1 MTKCDATAGQSCM
14 HMLFP
19 GYCPRRARNESNADQ
34 PSWAKLV
41 LRRSAAYP
49 RPRQPPA
56 GLGREP
62 CRKRKE
68 STATRLP
75 CKVMN
80 ARPFSSG
87 AITLPVLVIPSMHAY
102 MPPAQDRKSHKPGR
116 QNRKNFVRHE
126 QVDARDEKPIAAL
139 PADARTG
146 AHGVAAIFRVSHI
159 ATRTRSRRHAHVPR
173 DDRQESRNRSGTP
186 LRLHLYPAPQRGEP
200 CRIRQFRI
208 RQASGHPCGH
218 H

>member
-1 MTKCDATAGQSCM
+1 
-14 HMLFP
+14 MLMLSP
-19 GYCPRRARNESNADQ
+19 GYCPRKARNDSTPDQ
-34 PSWAKLV
+34 SGRTTPV
-41 LRRSAAYP
+41 LRRSLAHP
-49 RPRQPPA
+49 RSQHPLA
-56 GLGREP
+56 GLGTEP
-62 CRKRKE
+62 CCKRKE

-75 CKVMN
+75 CKAMN

-102 MPPAQDRKSHKPGR
+102 MPPAQDRKSHRPGR

-208 RQASGHPCGH
+208 RQASRHPCGH